1 MKDSKTLPTDLENE
15 SPLLQNSNQT
25 QSYRAKMKYPALI
38 LACLLSIGAYFCYD
52 NPAALES
59 HLTDPHGTFKLSHV
73 NYSLLYSVYAFPNTI
88 LPFFGGFLVD
98 KMGVR
103 IGLLFFSFLLT
114 IGQLLIFFGG
124 ITTTFPLLLVG
135 RVLFGI
141 GSESLNVTQTTII
154 AHWFEGSGISFAI
167 GLNIAIARIGS
178 VMNSA
183 LTPLLYSLNNGYFL
197 PLFIG
202 LLLCVASFLCGVV
215 LCYIDRKAEN
225 LEKEKQMGHEGEQ
238 ETEKIKLSDLKGFS
252 LLFWSLLLT
261 CILTYGSF
269 YTFNANANDI
279 LYKRFNIPNEIA
291 GLYLMVVFLIAAL
304 VTPFFGIL
312 FDRVGKR
319 SIGLLIALSLLIF
332 ALLMVTFFPSHINAP
347 LILVPLVC
355 LGVFYPTFAAAF
367 WPCIPRVVEKK
378 TLGSAYGLLMS
389 FQNLGIAVTPL
400 IFAAIQN
407 STFGSDEYFKPL
419 LYLIFQ
425 AALSLLAAVL
435 VKVADSKTGRKLDIH
450 AIKATN

>member
-1 MKDSKTLPTDLENE
+1 MKDSKTMPTDLENE
-15 SPLLQNSNQT
+15 SPLLQNSKPT

-59 HLTDPHGTFKLSHV
+59 HLTDPNGTFKLSHV
-73 NYSLLYSVYAFPNTI
+73 NYSLLYSVYAFPNI
-88 LPFFGGFLVD
+88 IFPFFGGFFVD

-103 IGLLFFSFLLT
+103 IGLLFFSLLLT
-114 IGQLLIFFGG
+114 IGQLLIFLGG

-183 LTPLLYSLNNGYFL
+183 LTPVLYDLNKGYFL

-202 LLLCVASFLCGVV
+202 LLLCVGSFLCGVV
-215 LCYIDRKAEN
+215 LCYIDKKGED
-225 LEKEKQMGHEGEQ
+225 LDKGHEGEQ
-238 ETEKIKLSDLKGFS
+238 ETEKIKLSDLKNFS

-269 YTFNANANDI
+269 YTFNANNNDI
-279 LYKRFNIPNEIA
+279 LYKRFNISNEIA

-319 SIGLLIALSLLIF
+319 SIGLLIALGLLIF
-332 ALLMVTFFPSHINAP
+332 GLLMITFFPSHINAP

-378 TLGSAYGLLMS
+378 TLGTAYGLLMS
-389 FQNLGIAVTPL
+389 FQNMGIAVTPL

-407 STFGSDEYFKPL
+407 TTFGSDEYFKPL

-425 AALSLLAAVL
+425 AALSFLAAGL
-435 VKVADSKTGRKLDIH
+435 VKLADSKRGRKLDTP
-450 AIKATN
+450 AIQAKN

>member
-1 MKDSKTLPTDLENE
+1 MKETNKTMPTDLESE
-15 SPLLQNSNQT
+15 SPLLLNSNSS
-25 QSYRAKMKYPALI
+25 QSYRTKMKYPALI

-52 NPAALES
+52 NPASLES
-59 HLTDPHGTFKLSHV
+59 HLTDPNGTFKLDHV
-73 NYSLLYSVYAFPNTI
+73 SYSLLYSVYAFPNTI
-88 LPFFGGFLVD
+88 LPLFGGFLVD

-103 IGLLFFSFLLT
+103 IGLLFFSLLLT
-114 IGQLLIFFGG
+114 IGQLLIFLGG
-124 ITTTFPLLLVG
+124 ISTTFSLLLVG

-183 LTPLLYSLNNGYFL
+183 LTPILYNVNEGYFL

-202 LLLCVASFLCGVV
+202 LLLCVGSFLCGLV
-215 LCYIDRKAEN
+215 LCYVDKKAEIQ
-225 LEKEKQMGHEGEQ
+225 EKQKSQ
-238 ETEKIKLSDLKGFS
+238 EESEKIQLSDLKSFS
-252 LLFWSLLLT
+252 LLFWFLLLT

-279 LYKRFNIPNEIA
+279 LNKRFHISNEIA

-304 VTPFFGIL
+304 VTPLFGMF
-312 FDRVGKR
+312 FDRYGRR
-319 SIGLLIALSLLIF
+319 SYGLLLALSLLIS
-332 ALLMVTFFPSHINAP
+332 ALLMVAFFPSDIMSS
-347 LILVPLVC
+347 LTLVPLVC
-355 LGVFYPTFAAAF
+355 LGVFYPTFAAVF

-389 FQNLGIAVTPL
+389 FQNLGIAVSPL

-407 STFGSDEYFKPL
+407 SSFNNDQYFNPL
-419 LYLIFQ
+419 VYLIFQ
-425 AALSLLAAVL
+425 ALIALYVGVL
-435 VKVADSKTGRKLDIH
+435 VNITDFRRGSKLDLP
-450 AIKATN
+450 AIKLEKH